1 MGAGVNGFEEPII
14 WEDSQQPTGPAPGMA
29 GAFGAGFH
37 GMGIGR
43 GFGVGDARGF
53 GRNFDAVI
61 EDVDRDHPR
70 EYRSTETT
78 FHHRKECLHLYR
90 SESTL
95 ETYQAFLMPFLDD
108 STINL
113 VEHYAIENRRLEV
126 GISNDEHELVL
137 IRCGWSMARYF
148 KSMDEDTR
156 AHMRETGQFDEMGAF
171 LSVQTWSTRFAGAK
185 ADNRNE
191 WYQNMLKSILVDGVI
206 DQAERKL
213 IRNVRLSNGI
223 STAEHKDAMLAEGV
237 TPEQEMELAGE
248 SRLKSPARAIG
259 TGGQVIGGRTRARS
273 TTASVDDEK
282 DSLFTMTIA
291 FGNKTADG
299 RCQHKLQ
306 KQSYFR
312 GAHRAIRVAVVK
324 TPQSSEGG
332 VDALNDKEYLRG
344 KMRKT
349 GDEKFYSSFKTVR
362 DTEPVPEGVLDY
374 DKHTV
379 AFGRTIAVSGR
390 SPEFEQFE
398 LPFPILRR
406 TLKHISLVV
415 QLVLVH
421 QGKKA
426 GHVTVLGQRVFS
438 RLDEYVK
445 APTMGTV
452 WGEQHTGNP
461 VSMKMMTFAE
471 QRDTAPDSVCM
482 SIKLTTLTFK
492 ELHARAFSGIPT
504 EMQSQIVAAYHQGAA
519 DEVEARVEKIL
530 NDVKSF
536 HEQLYHVVLK
546 LIEDGLFDEKESDM
560 RGVRPAEHGRRLLL
574 RLDSSLSASSSSREV
589 QGRAQGTG
597 LELFRRYV
605 T

>member
-1 MGAGVNGFEEPII
+1 MGV
-14 WEDSQQPTGPAPGMA
+14 
-29 GAFGAGFH
+29 
-37 GMGIGR
+37 GR
-43 GFGVGDARGF
+43 GFGGGDARGF
-53 GRNFDAVI
+53 GAGDARGFGGRDARTFGGAFDAAHD
-61 EDVDRDHPR
+61 DVEADYPR

-78 FHHRKECLHLYR
+78 FHHCKECLHLFR

-108 STINL
+108 ATINL
-113 VEHYAIENRRLEV
+113 VEHLAIENRRLEV
-126 GISNDEHELVL
+126 GISNDEHEFVL
-137 IRCGWSMARYF
+137 IKCGWSLRRYF
-148 KSMDEDTR
+148 KSMDEDTL
-156 AHMRETGQFDEMGAF
+156 AHMRDTGQFDEMGG
-171 LSVQTWSTRFAGAK
+171 LQLVQMWSTRFAGAK
-185 ADNRNE
+185 ADNRNT

-206 DQAERKL
+206 DHAERKL

-237 TPEQEMELAGE
+237 TPEQELELAGE
-248 SRLKSPARAIG
+248 TRLKGPARA
-259 TGGQVIGGRTRARS
+259 TGPGGRVIVGRTRSRS
-273 TTASVDDEK
+273 TSGVVPDEDK

-291 FGNKTADG
+291 FGNKGADG
-299 RCQHKLQ
+299 KSLHKLQ

-312 GAHRAIRVAVVK
+312 GAYRAIRVAVVK
-324 TPQSSEGG
+324 TPKSRDGG
-332 VDALNDKEYLRG
+332 ADALQEKEYLRG

-349 GDEKFYSSFKTVR
+349 GDEHFYSSFKTVR
-362 DTEPVPEGVLDY
+362 DTEPVPEDVLDY

-390 SPEFEQFE
+390 APEFEQFE
-398 LPFPILRR
+398 LPFPIRRR

-426 GHVTVLGQRVFS
+426 GHVTVLGQRIFS
-438 RLDEYVK
+438 RLHECVE
-445 APTMGTV
+445 APKMGTV
-452 WGEQHTGNP
+452 WGEQHTGDP
-461 VSMKMMTFAE
+461 VSMKMSTFAE
-471 QRDTAPDSVCM
+471 ERDTAPDSVCM

-492 ELHARAFSGIPT
+492 ELHARAFGGIPK
-504 EMQSQIVAAYHQGAA
+504 EMQDQIMEAYHQGDA
-519 DEVEARVEKIL
+519 DEKEARVEKIL

-536 HEQLYHVVLK
+536 HEELYHVVLK
-546 LIEDGLFDEKESDM
+546 LIADGLFDEKESDM
-560 RGVRPAEHGRRLLL
+560 KGVRPAEQGRRLLL
-574 RLDSSLSASSSSREV
+574 RLDSSLSATSSSIEV